1 MGYSRSIAGVSTAG
15 LAVVLLLTQVS
26 AQEATS
32 VRRDVASPHEA
43 KAAKPTAP
51 SFASLGDI
59 GFTDPYAA
67 PVHPNKLKN
76 SGFLRSVDA
85 PGRGSQRRLFGLR
98 GQGFPQRADERGAQA
113 PLLISAC

>member
-1 MGYSRSIAGVSTAG
+1 
-15 LAVVLLLTQVS
+15 LTQVS

-85 PGRGSQRRLFGLR
+85 PAADPKGGFSVSVGKDSPNEPMSGGLKLR
-98 GQGFPQRADERGAQA
+98 F
-113 PLLISAC
+113 